1 MKVAALAALSVLIAL
16 PAEAGQRHRQNNVS
30 PSCDNDGRC
39 TTLNVTAPTS
49 GKIAS
54 LRGRHIGTAG
64 RNPRHAVDAN
74 GNSIMVTVQTTYG
87 FNITVPPWKDSNRSN
102 RQQTINHDRFK
113 SDS

>member
-49 GKIAS
+49 KSTYAHQS
-54 LRGRHIGTAG
+54 VNRTTPSMPMATA
-64 RNPRHAVDAN
+64 
-74 GNSIMVTVQTTYG
+74 
-87 FNITVPPWKDSNRSN
+87 
-102 RQQTINHDRFK
+102 
-113 SDS
+113 